1 MAADLAARRR
11 FQDFVVRALNEQSC
25 AAEADAKALRGEIG
39 ELSRR
44 LVALERRLRA
54 SGARAAE
61 LSAVG
66 RAGAAAPAGQQ
77 AAGGAHAGE
86 PRPSGAVEA
95 FAGEQFDGIQALAG
109 VREIATEGACLRID
123 TEPVAIDW
131 EGRRY
136 ALGAFRLTLDLAGDV
151 RVDSLEHLGP
161 KSGWDHPHVQDGLP
175 CLGNLRPGIL
185 KLIADFE
192 LALAAQ
198 LLLDF
203 LATYQPETAYTP
215 IEGWPQA

>member
-1 MAADLAARRR
+1 MTDATAFQVFVAR
-11 FQDFVVRALNEQSC
+11 N
-25 AAEADAKALRGEIG
+25 AAELITAAEVEVTSTRAQID

-54 SGARAAE
+54 GSGRLAE
-61 LSAVG
+61 LCSRDG
-66 RAGAAAPAGQQ
+66 
-77 AAGGAHAGE
+77 
-86 PRPSGAVEA
+86 SLEA
-95 FAGEQFDGIQALAG
+95 FAAEQLEGIRALPG
-109 VREIATEGACLRID
+109 VRGVATEGSCLWIE

-131 EGRRY
+131 QGRRY

-215 IEGWPQA
+215 IEGWPEA